1 LNKEGDGE
9 RMGTFSLFAILF
21 IALMVGVIYEIKKKN
36 DVKLEQIKLERDK
49 VALERKR
56 LEMGKKTD

>member
-1 LNKEGDGE
+1 MNI
-9 RMGTFSLFAILF
+9 FSLFAVLF
-21 IALMVGVIYEIKKKN
+21 IALVVAVIYEIKKKN

-56 LEMGKKTD
+56 LEMSNKID

>member
-1 LNKEGDGE
+1 
-9 RMGTFSLFAILF
+9 MGTFSLFAILF